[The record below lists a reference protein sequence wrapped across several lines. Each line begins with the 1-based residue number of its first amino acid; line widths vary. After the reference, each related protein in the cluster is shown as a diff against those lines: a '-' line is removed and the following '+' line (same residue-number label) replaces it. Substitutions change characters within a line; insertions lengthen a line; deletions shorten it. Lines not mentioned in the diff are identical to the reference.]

1 MTVRV
6 IAAGRTGPNR
16 DLRFGSEH
24 HDLDETGRRD
34 CRRLVEGSAGLTSV
48 GVAFCGPEA
57 SVVQTADLLGIHAGV
72 DAGLCSLD
80 LGRWQGRAPE
90 DIPVGEL
97 RDWFTDV
104 ASVPH
109 GGESIADF
117 VARIGDWLDRARSP
131 EMILVVS
138 MPVAQAVIACATHG
152 GPHDYWSIEVEP
164 ASEHT
169 VSLPLDSGGDR
180 CHSDTQ
186 K

>member
-1 MTVRV
+1 M
-6 IAAGRTGPNR
+6 
-16 DLRFGSEH
+16 
-24 HDLDETGRRD
+24 
-34 CRRLVEGSAGLTSV
+34 
-48 GVAFCGPEA
+48 
-57 SVVQTADLLGIHAGV
+57 VQTAEVLGV
-72 DAGLCSLD
+72 DAVVDTALSSLD
-80 LGRWQGRAPE
+80 LGRWRGRAPE

-117 VARIGDWLDRARSP
+117 VARIGDWFDRPRPP

-138 MPVAQAVIACATHG
+138 MPVAQAIIAYARHG
-152 GPHDYWSIEVEP
+152 GPDDYWSIEVEP
-164 ASEHT
+164 ASERT
-169 VSLPLDSGGDR
+169 VSLPLDSGEDR

>member
-34 CRRLVEGSAGLTSV
+34 CRRLVEAPAVQSEGGP
-48 GVAFCGPEA
+48 AFCGPEA
-57 SVVQTADLLGIHAGV
+57 SVVQTAAVLGIEATV
-72 DAGLCSLD
+72 DPGLRSLD
-80 LGRWQGRAPE
+80 LGRWHGRAPE

-97 RDWFTDV
+97 RDWFTDIT
-104 ASVPH
+104 SVPH

-117 VARIGDWLDRARSP
+117 VARIGDWFDATRGS
-131 EMILVVS
+131 EMVLVVS
-138 MPVAQAVIACATHG
+138 MPVAQAVVAYARHR
-152 GPHDYWSIEVEP
+152 GPDDYWSIEVEP
-164 ASEHT
+164 ASERT